1 MIILFRGQKLPQ
13 ECSRE
18 NMTRH
23 DHGTVQCTYMS
34 CTYCTTASVG
44 LERAASSKNPAQKD
58 QGVRGTSVG
67 DAVRMRLHQLGAGR
81 PDHEPH
87 CQAGRGQ
94 KMYIRKYVVAI
105 RAPAA
110 SPTAAEPPVYQ
121 SRANTP
127 NSPGSTLSHSGRPV
141 PRSRRIALALPAPVA
156 ERLGEPSAP
165 HPSRL
170 LSFRS
175 HLPRPYRLIPLP
187 SLGKPAVR
195 RARLEAR
202 AGGTTAP

>member
-1 MIILFRGQKLPQ
+1 MPSIRRGCGRNAGGQ
-13 ECSRE
+13 RNAIGE
-18 NMTRH
+18 NAFVAHR
-23 DHGTVQCTYMS
+23 D
-34 CTYCTTASVG
+34 
-44 LERAASSKNPAQKD
+44 
-58 QGVRGTSVG
+58 
-67 DAVRMRLHQLGAGR
+67 
-81 PDHEPH
+81 
-87 CQAGRGQ
+87 QAGRSRLPATTDVGPPVVGPLS
-94 KMYIRKYVVAI
+94 YSAPRKNVVAI